1 MCAVLALVALMLLT
15 WAAAIAAT
23 FDEEEEDGQ
32 PHQPEEDPATA
43 RDQGGRP
50 DEDR

>member
-1 MCAVLALVALMLLT
+1 MYAVLALVALMLLT

-23 FDEEEEDGQ
+23 FDEEENGQ
-32 PHQPEEDPATA
+32 PHQPEEDPAA
-43 RDQGGRP
+43 AQDRDGRP